1 MEYSWNM
8 EAHTNNNAYAK
19 RNPTAIILTEMA
31 FILVSGLEMTVS
43 RCEIIISRFAITIS
57 HLEINFTTP
66 SGNNPLAATIKPHNS
81 TTIPRATSTI
91 PHNSTTIPRATSTIP
106 HTSTT
111 IPHNSTTIPH
121 ISTTIPHN
129 STTNPRATSRLG
141 VITPV
146 PLPCPTAIGMDVSW
160 LSPPSAP
167 PTTPTNLANPCRE
180 SVKMGAAAIKS
191 VTNTIN
197 RAPTALIMY
206 II

>member
-1 MEYSWNM
+1 M
-8 EAHTNNNAYAK
+8 
-19 RNPTAIILTEMA
+19 TA
-31 FILVSGLEMTVS
+31 S

-66 SGNNPLAATIKPHNS
+66 YGINPPTAT
-81 TTIPRATSTI
+81 TI
-91 PHNSTTIPRATSTIP
+91 PHNSTTNPRNSTTIP

-111 IPHNSTTIPH
+111 IPHNSTTIPRN
-121 ISTTIPHN
+121 SATNPHN
-129 STTNPRATSRLG
+129 STTNPRATSRPD

-146 PLPCPTAIGMDVSW
+146 PLPCPTAIRMAVSW
-160 LSPPSAP
+160 LSPPPAP
-167 PTTPTNLANPCRE
+167 PTTPTVLAKPCVE

-191 VTNTIN
+191 GTNTIN